1 MGGCFSRR
9 NNEVGQ
15 RPNLQ
20 PPLPPAQVERIGDP
34 IVRDPAE
41 PAQPMFLP
49 PRQPPGQAPN
59 PRTVEIIH
67 DELEQEPE
75 AVGAPAAEEEQL
87 DHQQ

>member
-34 IVRDPAE
+34 IVRDPGE
-41 PAQPMFLP
+41 YSTPTVTPAMENVFRVLS
-49 PRQPPGQAPN
+49 RN
-59 PRTVEIIH
+59 KFEKET
-67 DELEQEPE
+67 
-75 AVGAPAAEEEQL
+75 
-87 DHQQ
+87 